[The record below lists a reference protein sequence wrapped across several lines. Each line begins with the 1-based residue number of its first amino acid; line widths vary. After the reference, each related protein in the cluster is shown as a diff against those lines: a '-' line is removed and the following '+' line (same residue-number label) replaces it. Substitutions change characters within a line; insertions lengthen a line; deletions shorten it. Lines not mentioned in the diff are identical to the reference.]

1 MANYTIDV
9 NFNQS
14 GSNSNTDNF
23 SIPSIGDIASKPFD
37 VLNKTLGNT
46 IGAFASVGLAKEIA
60 AVVGEVFQWSVS
72 LVGRETGS
80 QIAQDKANAI
90 MSIGR
95 AVLNP
100 LKFGINSLF
109 EREQAMYD
117 NRMER
122 INLNL
127 LSERAGAGLNRSR
140 REG

>member
-37 VLNKTLGNT
+37 VVTMALSKSV
-46 IGAFASVGLAKEIA
+46 GAFAAVGLAKEIA